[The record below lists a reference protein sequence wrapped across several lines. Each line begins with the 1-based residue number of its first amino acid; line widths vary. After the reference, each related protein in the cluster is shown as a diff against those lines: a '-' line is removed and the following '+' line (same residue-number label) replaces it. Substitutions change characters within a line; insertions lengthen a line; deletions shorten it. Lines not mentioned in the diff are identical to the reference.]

1 MSGHQPRRSFVLIA
15 VLVIVGSALL
25 VATSL
30 LYVAQ
35 SEAAGASGTA
45 DAAQSRALAWSGVQ
59 AVMSRLNDQ
68 RDRILAGDVPEL
80 DSPYVM
86 YETGNRAGVVRVM
99 EMGQPGLKLIAENGR
114 IDVNHVDAERLTQ
127 SGLLESA
134 AASSL
139 IAWCDQPPNRL
150 IQSIAELQQV
160 PGGVISAEMLYGSLG
175 DFQITTSQS
184 GDTGT
189 LRDSPSASA
198 SQGLANHL
206 TVFTAEPNLQ
216 QNGRLRINLN
226 QPWSEELAR
235 LVEERFGR
243 EAADLIKQIY
253 ESGTTFE
260 RDAKIVQVLRFFK
273 TPPEEWPPILDA
285 FTTQSDE
292 LRTGRL
298 NINTASV
305 EALQSLPGITPE
317 LALQLISVR
326 EELSAGERAS
336 VAWPV
341 VAQVITPE
349 AFEKVVGLIT
359 TRSWCYRVRVEAGTS
374 PAEQIEGPLSN
385 RVILEAVIDLAS
397 PRPRVA
403 YLRDITM
410 LEDTVRIAHQ
420 ASLLQPSDFERSAE
434 EDRTPEV
441 STSAPDASES
451 PTVGPADEREENPKN
466 DSPKPTSRPAA
477 ESLPGRVGR
486 WIATSS

>member
-1 MSGHQPRRSFVLIA
+1 
-15 VLVIVGSALL
+15 
-25 VATSL
+25 
-30 LYVAQ
+30 
-35 SEAAGASGTA
+35 
-45 DAAQSRALAWSGVQ
+45 
-59 AVMSRLNDQ
+59 
-68 RDRILAGDVPEL
+68 
-80 DSPYVM
+80 
-86 YETGNRAGVVRVM
+86 M
-99 EMGQPGLKLIAENGR
+99 EMGQPGLKLIPESGR

-127 SGLLESA
+127 SGLLEA
-134 AASSL
+134 ATASSL
-139 IAWCDQPPNRL
+139 IAWRDQSPKRL

-160 PGGVISAEMLYGSLG
+160 PNGAITAEMLYGSLS
-175 DFQITTSQS
+175 DFQITSTVS
-184 GDTGT
+184 GDAGT
-189 LRDSPSASA
+189 MLDAPSMFA

-260 RDAKIVQVLRFFK
+260 NDAKIVQVLRFFK

-341 VAQVITPE
+341 VAQVITPKR
-349 AFEKVVGLIT
+349 AIVPVWF
-359 TRSWCYRVRVEAGTS
+359 A
-374 PAEQIEGPLSN
+374 
-385 RVILEAVIDLAS
+385 
-397 PRPRVA
+397 
-403 YLRDITM
+403 
-410 LEDTVRIAHQ
+410 
-420 ASLLQPSDFERSAE
+420 
-434 EDRTPEV
+434 
-441 STSAPDASES
+441 
-451 PTVGPADEREENPKN
+451 
-466 DSPKPTSRPAA
+466 
-477 ESLPGRVGR
+477 
-486 WIATSS
+486 